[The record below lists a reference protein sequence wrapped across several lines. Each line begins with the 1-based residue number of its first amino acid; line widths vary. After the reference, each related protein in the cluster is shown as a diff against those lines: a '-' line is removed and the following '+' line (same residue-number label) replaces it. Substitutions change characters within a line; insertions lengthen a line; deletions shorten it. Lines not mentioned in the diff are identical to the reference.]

1 MTSERACGK
10 MHLKA
15 SLERMGN
22 LRFCVCARK
31 RKPRLLVGTESNGAV
46 YGSGLFCTSKYTG
59 KDRKEGSESLREGGW
74 GVGVGGICCRP
85 FDCHCLSWVMWE
97 CTRLVFILLC
107 SLLCSF
113 FLSSN
118 IKQPCWKRYWH
129 KTVTSATNSSLL
141 CWRIKNSDCS
151 VSCLPLSL

>member
-74 GVGVGGICCRP
+74 GVGWGGGSAAGHLIVIVSPGSCGSARAL
-85 FDCHCLSWVMWE
+85 F
-97 CTRLVFILLC
+97 
-107 SLLCSF
+107 SF
-113 FLSSN
+113 FCVLSSV
-118 IKQPCWKRYWH
+118 PSS
-129 KTVTSATNSSLL
+129 SAVISSSPAENAIDIRL
-141 CWRIKNSDCS
+141 
-151 VSCLPLSL
+151 